1 MIKGI
6 IFDLDGVITDTAQLH
21 YNAWKKLA
29 EELEI
34 FFDYKFNETLKGVSR
49 MDSLDKI
56 LIYGKKQNDYS
67 TAEKEVLA
75 EKKNNHYIQELNKL
89 NSESILPGIKEVFM
103 YLKEQN
109 LLIALA
115 SASKNAPIIL
125 KKLELYEK
133 FDVIIDPA
141 TLKEGKPNPEIYLNA
156 VEVLGLQNSEVIGI
170 EDAVVGVKA
179 VNSANI
185 LSVGVGDKM
194 VLKEANVVISTT
206 KELLNCIKRIQRE
219 QL

>member
-89 NSESILPGIKEVFM
+89 NSESILPGIKGVLM

-125 KKLELYEK
+125 KKLELYEN

>member
-49 MDSLDKI
+49 MDSLDEI

-67 TAEKEVLA
+67 TAEKEALA

-89 NSESILPGIKEVFM
+89 NSESILPGIKEVLM
-103 YLKEQN
+103 NLKEQN

-115 SASKNAPIIL
+115 SASENAPTIL
-125 KKLELYEK
+125 KQLELYND
-133 FDVIIDPA
+133 FNVIIDPL
-141 TLKEGKPNPEIYLNA
+141 TVKKGKPNPAIYLKA
-156 VEVLGLQNSEVIGI
+156 VEELGLQNSEVIGI

-179 VNSANI
+179 INSANI

>member
-6 IFDLDGVITDTAQLH
+6 IFDLDGVITDTAHLH
-21 YNAWKKLA
+21 YIAWGKLA
-29 EELEI
+29 KELGI
-34 FFDYKFNETLKGVSR
+34 IINPKFNELLKGVSR
-49 MDSLDKI
+49 MESLEKI

-67 TAEKEVLA
+67 TAEKEELA
-75 EKKNNHYIQELNKL
+75 EKKNDNYIQELNKL
-89 NSESILPGIKEVFM
+89 SSESILPGIKEVLM

-141 TLKEGKPNPEIYLNA
+141 TLKEGKPNPEIYLKA
-156 VEVLGLQNSEVIGI
+156 VKVLGLQNSEVIGI

-179 VNSANI
+179 IKSAKI
-185 LSVGVGDKM
+185 LSVGVGDK
-194 VLKEANVVISTT
+194 VILNEADVIISTT
-206 KELLNCIKRIQRE
+206 EGLLTCIKRIQRE

>member
-6 IFDLDGVITDTAQLH
+6 IFDLDGVITDTAHLH
-21 YNAWKKLA
+21 YIAWGKLA
-29 EELEI
+29 KELGI
-34 FFDYKFNETLKGVSR
+34 IINPKFNELLKGVSR
-49 MDSLDKI
+49 MESLEKI

-67 TAEKEVLA
+67 TAEKEELA
-75 EKKNNHYIQELNKL
+75 EKKNDNYIQELNKL
-89 NSESILPGIKEVFM
+89 SSESILPGIKEVLM

-115 SASKNAPIIL
+115 SASKNAQIIL

-141 TLKEGKPNPEIYLNA
+141 TLKEGKPNPEIYLKA
-156 VEVLGLQNSEVIGI
+156 VEVLGLQNSEVIAI

-179 VNSANI
+179 IKSANI
-185 LSVGVGDKM
+185 LSVGVGDK
-194 VLKEANVVISTT
+194 VILNEADVIISTT
-206 KELLNCIKRIQRE
+206 EGLLTCIKRIQRE

>member
-6 IFDLDGVITDTAQLH
+6 IFDLDGVITDTAHLH
-21 YNAWKKLA
+21 YNAWGKLA
-29 EELEI
+29 NELGI
-34 FFDYKFNETLKGVSR
+34 IINPKFNELLKGVSR
-49 MDSLDKI
+49 MESLEKI

-67 TAEKEVLA
+67 TAEKEELA
-75 EKKNNHYIQELNKL
+75 EKKNNNYIQELNKL
-89 NSESILPGIKEVFM
+89 SSESILPGIKEVLM

-133 FDVIIDPA
+133 FDVIIDPT
-141 TLKEGKPNPEIYLNA
+141 TLKEGKPNPEIYLKA
-156 VEVLGLQNSEVIGI
+156 AEVLGLQNSEVIGI

-179 VNSANI
+179 IKSAKI
-185 LSVGVGDKM
+185 LSVGVGDK
-194 VLKEANVVISTT
+194 VILNEADVIISTT
-206 KELLNCIKRIQRE
+206 EELLTCIKRIQRE

>member
-125 KKLELYEK
+125 KKLELYEN

-179 VNSANI
+179 INSANI

>member
-89 NSESILPGIKEVFM
+89 NSESILPGIKGVLM